1 MRGLT
6 KIENIIMLM
15 LKTGCDTEEHLN
27 MSMTKF
33 VKYLDTFYFNF
44 NNYFLI
50 IKILIK
56 YFRKKLI

>member
-33 VKYLDTFYFNF
+33 VKYLDTFYFN
-44 NNYFLI
+44 NYLI